1 MKFSNFCKIVYVKK
15 FITHV
20 DLIKQV
26 DRSFFEVYLLYF
38 ILTSIVNKQ
47 SLSYHQAR
55 WSTGKGLS

>member
-47 SLSYHQAR
+47 NLSLN
-55 WSTGKGLS
+55 